1 MADGELD
8 SGDRF
13 LVGQCGGRRGGRFQ
27 FQVGEPI
34 EHENQASD
42 SVRLRIAYPSES
54 ADEPFERAFGG
65 KMGKRWVKVAGEQ
78 DLGGRGNNLILN
90 DECHS

>member
-1 MADGELD
+1 MGSWTRATGFSL
-8 SGDRF
+8 GN
-13 LVGQCGGRRGGRFQ
+13 VAGGAAAVSNSKLGNRLSMRIRRATQ
-27 FQVGEPI
+27 
-34 EHENQASD
+34 

-65 KMGKRWVKVAGEQ
+65 KMGKRWVKVAGER